1 MLRSIIVVLAI
12 FVVYYALKT
21 VVRSALKTYRMD
33 EKQRSRRVMGDEMV
47 LDPECST
54 YVVKDRAVIRQIRG
68 TRIHFCSDDCA
79 KRYEEKNR
87 A

>member
-1 MLRSIIVVLAI
+1 MLRGILVFLVISVI
-12 FVVYYALKT
+12 YYALKT
-21 VVRSALKTYRMD
+21 VVRSALKTYRVD
-33 EKQRSRRVMGDEMV
+33 EKKRSKRVMGDEMV

-68 TRIHFCSDDCA
+68 TNIHFCSDDCA
-79 KRYEEKNR
+79 KRYEDKNH